1 LPAPEPPLWA
11 LEAGLPEPL
20 DGESFCAYVCRL
32 GLDPEPL
39 LVELTPRTA
48 TIANIR
54 LSSTLMDEMPEA
66 FGAYVGE
73 WSARI
78 RGVAF

>member
-1 LPAPEPPLWA
+1 MPAPEPPLWA
-11 LEAGLPEPL
+11 IRAGLPEPL
-20 DGESFCAYVCRL
+20 DGEDFCAYVSRL

-54 LSSTLMDEMPEA
+54 LGSLLIDEMPAA

-73 WSARI
+73 WSAHI